1 MKRSVLSATLALAA
15 FIGWGTAGAMS
26 VELVS
31 DQVRAG
37 SGTLYTKFTSGD
49 ATWDWDGTVLTQ
61 TSGIFLSA
69 RRIGNSPAGTI
80 LETDHITGLVID
92 TAAGTT
98 TASSYTCIEGGF
110 GALTGSSICGNI
122 DFKDNGVMDSM
133 LVYNVYGDANCI
145 NRVLGG
151 DDTAG
156 GPLRGLASRDAGGA
170 CAAVLGAY
178 ERYTV
183 SIDGNLITL
192 SNGLDF
198 DAPGYIG
205 MTFQTAVVPVPGAA
219 WLMGSALGLLGFI
232 RRRTALA

>member
-1 MKRSVLSATLALAA
+1 MKTSALSATLALAA
-15 FIGWGTAGAMS
+15 LVGWGSASAMS
-26 VELVS
+26 VDLVS

-37 SGTLYTKFTSGD
+37 SGTLYTKFTAGD
-49 ATWDWDGTVLTQ
+49 ATWDWDGSVLRQ
-61 TSGIFLSA
+61 TGGIFLTT

-92 TAAGTT
+92 TVARTT

-110 GALTGSSICGNI
+110 GAATGSSICGNI
-122 DFKDNGVMDSM
+122 DFKDNSVMDSF
-133 LVYNVYGDANCI
+133 LVYNVFGDANCI

-156 GPLRGLASRDAGGA
+156 GPLRGLVTRSASGA
-170 CAAVLGAY
+170 CADVLGAY

-183 SIDGNLITL
+183 SVDGNLITL

-198 DAPGYIG
+198 NDRGYIG
-205 MTFQTAVVPVPGAA
+205 MTFAAVPVPGAA
-219 WLMGSALGLLGFI
+219 WLLGSALGLLGI
-232 RRRTALA
+232 ARRRAAAA